1 MLKNKTIL
9 VTGAASGIGK
19 ETAAQLKKHG
29 AKVIGADINDAADVD
44 TFIKVDLSSKSSIDE
59 LVRKLPKGI
68 NGLANIAGVSSS
80 APAELILKINLV
92 GLKYLT
98 EQVID
103 KLADGAAIVNLSSL
117 AGNNWEAEVP
127 LIKKVLT
134 ISFDDV
140 PAFAKENNIDN
151 GNRAYAF
158 SKEALILWTMANRWE
173 WTSRGIRMNTVS
185 PGPVETP
192 ILKDFRETLGDRFD
206 QDSKLVERLGTPTD
220 IAPVVVF
227 MISDDSKW
235 IRGANIP
242 VDGGIYQHILLN
254 RVNY

>member
-1 MLKNKTIL
+1 MLNNKTIL

-19 ETAAQLKKHG
+19 ETARLLKKQG
-29 AKVIGADINDAADVD
+29 ATIIGADIKDAPDVD
-44 TFIKVDLSSKSSIDE
+44 TFIKVDLSDKSSIDD

-68 NGLANIAGVSSS
+68 NGLANIAGISSS
-80 APAELILKINLV
+80 ALPELILKINLL

-103 KLADGAAIVNLSSL
+103 KLADGASIVNLSSL
-117 AGNNWEAEVP
+117 AGNNWEEEIP
-127 LIKKVLT
+127 LIKKGLK
-134 ISFDDV
+134 ISFEDV
-140 PAFAKENNIDN
+140 SDFAQENDIDN

-158 SKEALILWTMANRWE
+158 SKEALIVWTMANRWE
-173 WTSRGIRMNTVS
+173 WTNRGIRMNAVS

-206 QDSKLVERLGTPTD
+206 QDSKLVERLGVPAD
-220 IAPVVVF
+220 IAPVVAF
-227 MISDDSKW
+227 LISDDSKW

-242 VDGGIYQHILLN
+242 VDGGIYQHILLE
-254 RVNY
+254 RANY

>member
-19 ETAAQLKKHG
+19 ETAALLKKQG
-29 AKVIGADINDAADVD
+29 AKVIGVDINNAPDVD
-44 TFIKVDLSSKSSIDE
+44 TFIEVDLSSQSSIDE
-59 LVRKLPKGI
+59 LVKKLPKGI
-68 NGLANIAGVSSS
+68 DGLANIAGVSSS
-80 APAELILKINLV
+80 APPELILKINFA

-117 AGNNWEAEVP
+117 AGNNWEEEIP
-127 LIKKVLT
+127 LIKKLLDV
-134 ISFDDV
+134 SFDGV
-140 PAFAKENNIDN
+140 SNFAKQNDIDN

-158 SKEALILWTMANRWE
+158 SKEALIVWTMANRWT
-173 WTSRGIRMNTVS
+173 WTNQGIRMNTVS

-192 ILKDFRETLGDRFD
+192 ILKDFRETLGDRFE
-206 QDSKLVERLGTPTD
+206 QDSRLVERLGTPAD
-220 IAPVVVF
+220 IAPVVAF

-254 RVNY
+254 RVSY

>member
-29 AKVIGADINDAADVD
+29 AKVIGADINEAADVD

-254 RVNY
+254 RANY

>member
-1 MLKNKTIL
+1 MLKNKTVL

-19 ETAAQLKKHG
+19 ETAAQLKSHG
-29 AKVIGADINDAADVD
+29 AKVIGADINKAPDVD
-44 TFIKVDLSSKSSIDE
+44 IFIKVDLSSKSSIDE
-59 LVRKLPKGI
+59 FVRKLPKGI

-127 LIKKVLT
+127 LIKKALD
-134 ISFDDV
+134 INFDDV
-140 PAFAKENNIDN
+140 PGFAKKNNIDN

-242 VDGGIYQHILLN
+242 VDGGIYQHILLS